1 MPRHGD
7 ATEGESSLAASGAVK
22 GPGDAGYPGTFPVL
36 NKTNY
41 PVWAMHMELHL
52 EAHSLWDA
60 IESKTIAR
68 KKDRQALSKQWDL
81 LRSTKRNSS
90 LVSRKGK
97 NKSCFLTRLRK
108 QRVEILAVED
118 VVEVMGVAEE
128 EEGAMGEA
136 RMKIGSLMTNPQ

>member
-1 MPRHGD
+1 MEML
-7 ATEGESSLAASGAVK
+7 TEGESSLAASGAVK

-41 PVWAMHMELHL
+41 SSVGDAYGTAL

-81 LRSTKRNSS
+81 LRSTKETQVSS
-90 LVSRKGK
+90 AEREEQGPVSHEIEKTKGG
-97 NKSCFLTRLRK
+97 NPRSRGRG
-108 QRVEILAVED
+108 RGH
-118 VVEVMGVAEE
+118 GVAEE
-128 EEGAMGEA
+128 EEGAMERLG
-136 RMKIGSLMTNPQ
+136 